1 MKKILVPIDGSK
13 CSQLAMQ
20 KAKELAIA
28 FDSSITVITVVDS
41 IKYLDMEYR
50 YNAVQKD
57 IEYAKELLKSAEM
70 FFADLERDINT
81 LYKTGDVAEEIV
93 NLSEEGNFD
102 LIVIGSRG
110 MGRFSRAILGSVSQK
125 VSQVAKTNVL
135 IVKKP

>member
-20 KAKELAIA
+20 KAKELAVA
-28 FDSSITVITVVDS
+28 FNSSITVITVVDS

-81 LYKTGDVAEEIV
+81 LYKTGDVA
-93 NLSEEGNFD
+93 
-102 LIVIGSRG
+102 
-110 MGRFSRAILGSVSQK
+110 
-125 VSQVAKTNVL
+125 
-135 IVKKP
+135 